1 MIEIQLSGS
10 TGAYCGS
17 YSYSHPRKDPVA
29 PLLRKMVAD
38 GYCHEYELVVVKRG
52 DTICFNAEPITSWI
66 SKTIMCQ
73 DKGGIT
79 KTKYVPFDR
88 FGGDE

>member
-1 MIEIQLSGS
+1 MIEIQLVGS

-29 PLLRKMVAD
+29 PLLREMVKNGVCSEGD
-38 GYCHEYELVVVKRG
+38 VVVVKRG
-52 DTICFNAEPITSWI
+52 DTVCFNPAAVKSWTDH
-66 SKTIMCQ
+66 TIMCQ

-88 FGGDE
+88 FSGEE